1 MEPEDQRRWTVAEVA
16 WDLGDDGDEDE
27 AEALYGDSDEDQV
40 EALDDDDDSDEASGT
55 EPLPE
60 AVGRP
65 VTDGDGGR
73 TS

>member
-1 MEPEDQRRWTVAEVA
+1 MEPEVGRRWTVAEIA

-40 EALDDDDDSDEASGT
+40 EALDDDDDDEPFYT

-60 AVGRP
+60 AVGRAD
-65 VTDGDGGR
+65 TR
-73 TS
+73 